1 MGARRWAHSHRWSP
15 PALAITAERSAGAC
29 YGWLFPL
36 GRAGNVPLVTH
47 KVTSSRKIN
56 NGLCTTQPHARGPSP
71 RPRRSDG
78 GDRESHR
85 GGRPWLC
92 CSIRALCTEGKR
104 CRATTHRERGSFCTI
119 PQCHHVPAGLS
130 GGSTGGSVPICAH
143 QPLLLPGPCLKPFLS
158 PLISAL
164 CAASWPHPPTHIK
177 ATPAFLLIL
186 SFIIH
191 FKSELIRGIK
201 GPFSISSRALLSQPW
216 PGLAGRAQQLSQ
228 DTDAKFQ
235 ETESQNGALFLCK
248 LPARL
253 R

>member
-1 MGARRWAHSHRWSP
+1 MALPRALVEAIAGIGSPTARSSRGFAAASEPSAQRANAAGPRQPGTRRLLAPFPSATAFLPGSP
-15 PALAITAERSAGAC
+15 AGA
-29 YGWLFPL
+29 P
-36 GRAGNVPLVTH
+36 T
-47 KVTSSRKIN
+47 
-56 NGLCTTQPHARGPSP
+56 GLAP
-71 RPRRSDG
+71 
-78 GDRESHR
+78 
-85 GGRPWLC
+85 
-92 CSIRALCTEGKR
+92 
-104 CRATTHRERGSFCTI
+104 
-119 PQCHHVPAGLS
+119 
-130 GGSTGGSVPICAH
+130 SVPTG
-143 QPLLLPGPCLKPFLS
+143 QPLLLPGPCLKPSPS

-216 PGLAGRAQQLSQ
+216 PGLAGCAQQLSQ

-248 LPARL
+248 LPAKL